1 MPTTL
6 NPLTLWD
13 RFWFAPASA
22 FPVAAFRALLGAF
35 LVTYF
40 LTFTPDVTL
49 MFSNEG
55 VYFPWLVPD
64 YAPAPSTAWAIYLA
78 TVAVMIAFT
87 LGVHT
92 RITTPLTLI
101 AFLYHYFLSLAVKHS
116 TFERLI
122 IEWLV
127 LLCFVRSDLVW
138 SFGTRDATQRDNHE
152 PTVEAWIGRLIRFQA
167 VMLYLGAGL
176 WKAANPAWRSGELLY
191 ATLQGM
197 WSTDVGFWLVRT
209 VPSPHGFALLSWSV
223 IVGETVLGL
232 LFCFRRTYPLAIVG
246 GIAFHLGNI
255 IFLSIPEFLVC
266 IAPYVFF
273 VEPSTLQRWVDTLAS
288 RTSRLI
294 ARITRSP

>member
-1 MPTTL
+1 MTR
-6 NPLTLWD
+6 NPFTLWD

-22 FPVAAFRALLGAF
+22 YPVAAFRALLGAF
-35 LVTYF
+35 LVAYF
-40 LTFTPDVTL
+40 LTFIPDVTL

-64 YAPAPSTAWAIYLA
+64 YAPSPSIAWLIYLF
-78 TVAVMIAFT
+78 TVAAMIAFS
-87 LGVHT
+87 LGYRT
-92 RITTPLTLI
+92 SITTPLTLL

-127 LLCFVRSDLVW
+127 LLCFVQSDLVW
-138 SFGTRDATQRDNHE
+138 SVRATATNRDDAA
-152 PTVEAWIGRLIRFQA
+152 PTVDAWIGRLVRFQA

-176 WKAANPAWRSGELLY
+176 WKAANPGWRSGELLF

-197 WSTDVGFWLVRT
+197 WSTDLGFWLVRT
-209 VPSPHGFALLSWSV
+209 IPGPAGWALLSQLV
-223 IVGETVLGL
+223 IIGEILLGV
-232 LFCFRRTYPLAIVG
+232 LFCFRRTYALAIVG
-246 GIAFHLGNI
+246 GIAFHVGNI

-273 VEPSTLQRWVDTLAS
+273 LEPSTLQRWVDTLV
-288 RTSRLI
+288 TY
-294 ARITRSP
+294 ARGLRARVTTTRQ